1 MSAISEL
8 KFLTPIF
15 NNPNSQTQQ
24 TQYCYYYHHH
34 HPQTLKFQNENL
46 RSKTQNFRCSNLA
59 LKPQQLRPCLAAE
72 VVDFPPSSSNDD
84 SEQNPEKIISSSA
97 AAAAAVAAEER
108 KDRRRVV
115 RIAWEKLV
123 RWSRSLRSKSRP
135 DVLQRT
141 QKVVVLGGGSF
152 GTAMAAHVAGRK
164 AEMEV
169 NMLPWLFLR
178 EICCIQPFHIF
189 MAVNIFQIISYQ
201 KILLPQLTPSLLC
214 KFTASFLESIVDY
227 VDPGLPF
234 ISLSKGL
241 ELNTLRMMSQII
253 PQALKNPRQPFVA
266 LSGPSFASE
275 LMNKLPTAM
284 VVASRDKKLV
294 NQVQQLLASERLRI
308 NTSSDVTGVE
318 IAGALKNVLAI
329 AAGIVVG
336 MELGNNSMAA
346 LVAQGCSE
354 IRWLAKKMGAN
365 SATLTGLSG
374 TGDIMLTCFVNLSRN
389 RTVGVRLGSG
399 EKLEDILSSMNQ
411 VAEGVTTAGAVIS
424 LAQKYNVKMPVLTAV
439 ARIID
444 NELTPQAAVLEL
456 MSLPQVEEV

>member
-141 QKVVVLGGGSF
+141 QKVVFYL
-152 GTAMAAHVAGRK
+152 
-164 AEMEV
+164 
-169 NMLPWLFLR
+169 LF
-178 EICCIQPFHIF
+178 
-189 MAVNIFQIISYQ
+189 
-201 KILLPQLTPSLLC
+201 
-214 KFTASFLESIVDY
+214 
-227 VDPGLPF
+227 
-234 ISLSKGL
+234 
-241 ELNTLRMMSQII
+241 
-253 PQALKNPRQPFVA
+253 
-266 LSGPSFASE
+266 
-275 LMNKLPTAM
+275 
-284 VVASRDKKLV
+284 
-294 NQVQQLLASERLRI
+294 
-308 NTSSDVTGVE
+308 
-318 IAGALKNVLAI
+318 
-329 AAGIVVG
+329 
-336 MELGNNSMAA
+336 
-346 LVAQGCSE
+346 
-354 IRWLAKKMGAN
+354 
-365 SATLTGLSG
+365 
-374 TGDIMLTCFVNLSRN
+374 
-389 RTVGVRLGSG
+389 
-399 EKLEDILSSMNQ
+399 
-411 VAEGVTTAGAVIS
+411 
-424 LAQKYNVKMPVLTAV
+424 
-439 ARIID
+439 
-444 NELTPQAAVLEL
+444 
-456 MSLPQVEEV
+456 

>member
-234 ISLSKGL
+234 ISLSKG
-241 ELNTLRMMSQII
+241 
-253 PQALKNPRQPFVA
+253 
-266 LSGPSFASE
+266 PSFASE

>member
-1 MSAISEL
+1 MD
-8 KFLTPIF
+8 
-15 NNPNSQTQQ
+15 
-24 TQYCYYYHHH
+24 
-34 HPQTLKFQNENL
+34 
-46 RSKTQNFRCSNLA
+46 
-59 LKPQQLRPCLAAE
+59 
-72 VVDFPPSSSNDD
+72 VPPSSDD
-84 SEQNPEKIISSSA
+84 SEQNPDKVSA
-97 AAAAAVAAEER
+97 AAAAAAEER
-108 KDRRRVV
+108 KDRRRAV

-123 RWSRSLRSKSRP
+123 RWSRSWRSKTRP

-152 GTAMAAHVAGRK
+152 GTAMAAHVADRK

-169 NMLPWLFLR
+169 KMLVRDPQVCQSINENHFNCKYFPNHKLPENLTATTDAKSALQGADFCL
-178 EICCIQPFHIF
+178 H
-189 MAVNIFQIISYQ
+189 AVPVQ
-201 KILLPQLTPSLLC
+201 
-214 KFTASFLESIVDY
+214 FTASFLESIVDY

-275 LMNKLPTAM
+275 LMSKLPTAM

-329 AAGIVVG
+329 AAGIVEG
-336 MELGNNSMAA
+336 MNLGNNSMAA

-354 IRWLAKKMGAN
+354 IRWLAKKMGAK

-411 VAEGVTTAGAVIS
+411 VAEGVATAGAVIA

>member
-1 MSAISEL
+1 MATVSEL
-8 KFLTPIF
+8 KFLSPILTP
-15 NNPNSQTQQ
+15 NTQP
-24 TQYCYYYHHH
+24 HHFPH
-34 HPQTLKFQNENL
+34 TLKLKFYSKKTPFFSISL
-46 RSKTQNFRCSNLA
+46 LPSKTQQWQ
-59 LKPQQLRPCLAAE
+59 KVLRPCLAAE
-72 VVDFPPSSSNDD
+72 VADFPPSSDD
-84 SEQNPEKIISSSA
+84 SEQNPEKVA
-97 AAAAAVAAEER
+97 AAAAQEK
-108 KDRRRVV
+108 KDRRKAV

-123 RWSRSLRSKSRP
+123 RWSRSWRSKTRP

-152 GTAMAAHVAGRK
+152 GTAMAVHVADRK

-169 NMLPWLFLR
+169 NMLVRDPQVCQSINENHFNCKYFPNHKLPDNLTATTDAKSALQGADFCL
-178 EICCIQPFHIF
+178 H
-189 MAVNIFQIISYQ
+189 AVPVQ
-201 KILLPQLTPSLLC
+201 
-214 KFTASFLESIVDY
+214 FTGSFLESIVDY
-227 VDPGLPF
+227 VDPALPF
-234 ISLSKGL
+234 ISLSKG
-241 ELNTLRMMSQII
+241 
-253 PQALKNPRQPFVA
+253 
-266 LSGPSFASE
+266 PSFASE
-275 LMNKLPTAM
+275 LMDKLPTAM

-294 NQVQQLLASERLRI
+294 NEVQQLLTSERLRI

-329 AAGIVVG
+329 AAGIVEG
-336 MELGNNSMAA
+336 MNLGNNSMAA

-354 IRWLAKKMGAN
+354 IRWLAKKMGAK

-374 TGDIMLTCFVNLSRN
+374 TGDIMLTCFVSLSRN

-399 EKLEDILSSMNQ
+399 ERLEDILSSMNQ
-411 VAEGVTTAGAVIS
+411 VAEGVATAGAVIA

>member
-1 MSAISEL
+1 MILNKTQKKLLLLLLRKRKIEEKQSEL
-8 KFLTPIF
+8 RGKNLFVGLVLGVLKLGLMFF
-15 NNPNSQTQQ
+15 NALKRLWCLEVGHLVQLWLYMLQIEKQKWKLICS
-24 TQYCYYYHHH
+24 YVI
-34 HPQTLKFQNENL
+34 LKFVNL
-46 RSKTQNFRCSNLA
+46 SMKT
-59 LKPQQLRPCLAAE
+59 
-72 VVDFPPSSSNDD
+72 
-84 SEQNPEKIISSSA
+84 IS
-97 AAAAAVAAEER
+97 
-108 KDRRRVV
+108 
-115 RIAWEKLV
+115 I
-123 RWSRSLRSKSRP
+123 
-135 DVLQRT
+135 
-141 QKVVVLGGGSF
+141 
-152 GTAMAAHVAGRK
+152 
-164 AEMEV
+164 
-169 NMLPWLFLR
+169 
-178 EICCIQPFHIF
+178 
-189 MAVNIFQIISYQ
+189 VNIFQIISYQ
-201 KILLPQLTPSLLC
+201 IILLPQLMPSLLF
-214 KFTASFLESIVDY
+214 KFTGSFLESIVDY
-227 VDPGLPF
+227 VDPALPF

-275 LMNKLPTAM
+275 LMDKLPTAM

-294 NQVQQLLASERLRI
+294 NEVQQLLTSERLRI

-329 AAGIVVG
+329 AAGIVEG
-336 MELGNNSMAA
+336 MNLGNNSMAA

-354 IRWLAKKMGAN
+354 IRWLAKKMGAK

-374 TGDIMLTCFVNLSRN
+374 TGDIMLTCFVSLSRN

-399 EKLEDILSSMNQ
+399 ERLEDILSSMNQ
-411 VAEGVTTAGAVIS
+411 VAEGVATAGAVIA